1 MAEVVITTRVN
12 NELVEKSINNFKDLK
27 KEIRASKDELLKYAE
42 GSDDFKRVQQNV
54 SKLQTSL
61 KDLGDTAR
69 IQGSGVERLQQS
81 FSLLTDSFTSGDI
94 EKGKIALTGLGQ
106 AMSAIPIFLL
116 IEGVKFLID
125 NWKELSAAFDSSAQ
139 KIIENERALKDLSN
153 EVAINKV
160 QTDAL
165 IITKEAELNQ
175 LVRTGAAYQEII
187 NKNNEINGL
196 KQDQFAGELQ
206 KIDKEFSNLIEKQ
219 KILRE
224 GINLA
229 DFLPDALG
237 GNATQKELK
246 AIDDAIAELSVK
258 RGNFYNDSQKANIDN
273 IEKNQAILDAANK
286 KEEEER
292 KKAYEKYL
300 ERLEKAEAAERAQ
313 DDREFQRRIK
323 ADSDKFAEIQKENE
337 KEIAEEEAKEARIEQ
352 IQSDQDDK
360 EFKARIQQTKNNIAE
375 AEKEA
380 AAIKAIKQKEFD
392 QKIQITQMGLTA
404 GQNLSR
410 AYFQGQLNQVKGNAK
425 EELEIRKKQFEV
437 EKAFNLARAVIDGIR
452 AVQATLAVPP
462 LAVANGILAAA
473 NVALIAATQFDAGSS
488 GASISSMPS
497 ATLSSQP
504 EAITSPAIPQ
514 FGESGST
521 QLNGGNGTI
530 NQTNTPITVRAIV
543 VESDITN
550 TQNTVSKERRTATF
564 G

>member
-352 IQSDQDDK
+352 IQRDQDDK